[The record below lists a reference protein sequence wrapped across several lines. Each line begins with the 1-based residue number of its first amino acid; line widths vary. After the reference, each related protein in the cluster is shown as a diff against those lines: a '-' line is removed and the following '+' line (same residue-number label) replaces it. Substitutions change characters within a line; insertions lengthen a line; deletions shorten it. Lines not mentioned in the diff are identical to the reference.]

1 MKSILKLI
9 KRFIVT
15 MLFSLVLLLFLNF
28 FLLLLISYKQAAN
41 HGAWSS
47 ADTVA
52 SALTENGDGTY
63 RLSAQGKDILSRTN
77 AWAILVDNETG
88 YILWNSSNL
97 PEGIPT
103 QYSAA
108 SIAMAVRGYIN
119 DYPIT
124 TSGYGDDLIML
135 GFPKKSYWKLISNT
149 FDYDFIR
156 NFPKTVLLFLSCNL
170 ILIFFVY
177 MVVTSGVLRSVKPV
191 IQGIEALPAERDVYV
206 KEKGLLSDL
215 AISINKAAEK
225 LRNQDYQLQKKET
238 ARANWIAGVSHDIR
252 TPLSMV
258 LGYASQI
265 EENRDLPERERKK
278 ARIIRQQS
286 LRMKNLVNDLNLA
299 SKLEYNVQPLHMD
312 TVNLVSLVRQTAV
325 DFLNLDL
332 EGKYPIEWVAGEDM
346 QNCCAKADKGL
357 LKRAVSN
364 LITNSQVHN
373 PDGCTLFM
381 SVGRTEK
388 MCRIVVEDN
397 GTGVTDEELEKI
409 RKAPHYMVCDRETGN
424 QRHGLGLMLVRQI
437 AEVHGGDMEVS
448 HGKAGGFR
456 VVIRVPGTE

>member
-63 RLSAQGKDILSRTN
+63 RLSAQGEDILSRTN

-156 NFPKTVLLFLSCNL
+156 NFPKTDRKS
-170 ILIFFVY
+170 
-177 MVVTSGVLRSVKPV
+177 VV
-191 IQGIEALPAERDVYV
+191 
-206 KEKGLLSDL
+206 
-215 AISINKAAEK
+215 
-225 LRNQDYQLQKKET
+225 
-238 ARANWIAGVSHDIR
+238 
-252 TPLSMV
+252 
-258 LGYASQI
+258 
-265 EENRDLPERERKK
+265 
-278 ARIIRQQS
+278 
-286 LRMKNLVNDLNLA
+286 
-299 SKLEYNVQPLHMD
+299 
-312 TVNLVSLVRQTAV
+312 
-325 DFLNLDL
+325 
-332 EGKYPIEWVAGEDM
+332 
-346 QNCCAKADKGL
+346 
-357 LKRAVSN
+357 
-364 LITNSQVHN
+364 
-373 PDGCTLFM
+373 
-381 SVGRTEK
+381 
-388 MCRIVVEDN
+388 
-397 GTGVTDEELEKI
+397 
-409 RKAPHYMVCDRETGN
+409 
-424 QRHGLGLMLVRQI
+424 
-437 AEVHGGDMEVS
+437 
-448 HGKAGGFR
+448 
-456 VVIRVPGTE
+456 